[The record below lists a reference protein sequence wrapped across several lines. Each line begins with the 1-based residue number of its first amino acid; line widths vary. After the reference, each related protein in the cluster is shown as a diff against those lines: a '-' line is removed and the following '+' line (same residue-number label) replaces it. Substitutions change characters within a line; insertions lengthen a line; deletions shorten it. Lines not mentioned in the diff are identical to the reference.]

1 MSQRLSCAVDS
12 SLRPDSWAHLKFGK
26 LLRIAALPCIFLV
39 IYKPSALFVA
49 NQHRRP
55 PPCTPLSPTFHA
67 LRAPQRPR
75 ACDRRLAY
83 LRYITLYSIM
93 SRKIDRGGMSQARV
107 RRDGMPAVGLPA
119 CRIANRCMLCRS
131 GRGAAGTE
139 DTTPGFT
146 SRVS

>member
-1 MSQRLSCAVDS
+1 MALPSSAHLPFGRAPQPRSPPSHMPVPRLVEINRHFTGIYNSLPLLSRIGLSFPAMSQRLSCAVDS

-49 NQHRRP
+49 KQHRRP

-75 ACDRRLAY
+75 ACDRRLG
-83 LRYITLYSIM
+83 I
-93 SRKIDRGGMSQARV
+93 
-107 RRDGMPAVGLPA
+107 
-119 CRIANRCMLCRS
+119 
-131 GRGAAGTE
+131 
-139 DTTPGFT
+139 
-146 SRVS
+146 